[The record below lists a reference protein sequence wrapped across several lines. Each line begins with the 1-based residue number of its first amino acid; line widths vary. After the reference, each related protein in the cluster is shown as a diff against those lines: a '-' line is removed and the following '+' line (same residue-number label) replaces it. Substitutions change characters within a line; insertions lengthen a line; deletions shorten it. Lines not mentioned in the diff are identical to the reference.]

1 MFYIGLYRGKHEQ
14 IFLSKTTWYRARI
27 FGMKHYLIDLD
38 QVCSNYGPGVKN
50 GSVPRSHVL

>member
-14 IFLSKTTWYRARI
+14 IFLAETTRHRAWI
-27 FGMKHYLIDLD
+27 FGMEHYLIDLD
-38 QVCSNYGPGVKN
+38 QVCSNYGPGVKI